1 MSLSSIAGTVANF
14 INTDIQTAMP
24 IMLAATGMIFSER
37 AGLVNIGIEGVM
49 LIGAFTGVAGSY
61 MLGNAWL
68 GLLLVIVVGGLLG
81 LMFTFLVETARSD
94 QVVIGMALNLF
105 GLGLTTM
112 LNRAVF
118 GTNTSP
124 PKIDSFR
131 PLHIPFLSNIPY
143 VGPAFFQLSSLTY
156 IGFAAIPVVYYI
168 VFKTNIG
175 LKLRAVGEHP
185 RAADTVGIN
194 VVRIRYIAGMVSC
207 MFGAVGGA
215 YLSMS
220 QLNFFTENMTAGRGF
235 IALAAVIFGKF
246 SPVGVMLAALLF
258 GAGNAVSY
266 LIQATNSTI
275 PGNLVLMIPYVLT
288 IAALSGIVGK
298 SVAPAASGK
307 PYIKE

>member
-1 MSLSSIAGTVANF
+1 MSLSNVAGTAASF
-14 INTDIQTAMP
+14 INSDIQTAMP

-49 LIGAFTGVAGSY
+49 LMGAFTGVAASY

-68 GLLLVIVVGGLLG
+68 ALLMVILIGGLMGLL
-81 LMFTFLVETARSD
+81 FTFLVETARSD
-94 QVVIGMALNLF
+94 QVVIGMAFNLM

-112 LNRAVF
+112 LNRAIF
-118 GTNTSP
+118 GMNTSP
-124 PKIDSFR
+124 PKIDSFH
-131 PLHIPFLSNIPY
+131 PLDIPVLSKIPFL
-143 VGPAFFQLSSLTY
+143 GAAFFEHSSLTY
-156 IGFAAIPVVYYI
+156 IAFAIIPIVFFI
-168 VFKTNIG
+168 VFKTNMG

-185 RAADTVGIN
+185 RAADTVGIK

-207 MFGAVGGA
+207 MLGAARGA

-235 IALAAVIFGKF
+235 IALAAVIFGKY
-246 SPVGVMLAALLF
+246 SPGGVMVASLLF
-258 GAGNAVSY
+258 GAGSAVSY
-266 LIQATNSTI
+266 LIQATNSHI

-298 SVAPAASGK
+298 SVGPAASGK